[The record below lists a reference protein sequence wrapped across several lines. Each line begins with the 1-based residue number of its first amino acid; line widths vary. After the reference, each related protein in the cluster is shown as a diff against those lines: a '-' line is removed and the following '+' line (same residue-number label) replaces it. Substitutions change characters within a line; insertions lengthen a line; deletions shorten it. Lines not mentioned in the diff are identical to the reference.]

1 MKEAGERWGK
11 HFRGRRSGP
20 ELFAEF
26 EMRARAASTEVFRVK
41 TAAEAQKVMADL
53 VRSTGAKKA
62 VAVDSPLQRAAAI
75 HETLRSLGVQ
85 VYTESAEIATHAA
98 DADLGLSSVEFGIA
112 ETGSV
117 LQEAGAVESRLVSA
131 LPPLHIAFLESRN
144 IVPGLQDAFDLIAL
158 TFDRGYISLIT
169 GPSRTAD
176 IERVLTIG
184 VHGPSRFVLIAMDA
198 ETDAG
203 EGS

>member
-1 MKEAGERWGK
+1 MKETSEKWREHCG
-11 HFRGRRSGP
+11 GRRSGAGF
-20 ELFAEF
+20 FAEF

-41 TAAEAQKVMADL
+41 TAAEAQKIVADL
-53 VRSTGAKKA
+53 VRSSGAKKA
-62 VAVDSPLQRAAAI
+62 VAIESPLQRAAAI

-85 VYTESAEIATHAA
+85 VYTEPAEIATHAE
-98 DADLGLSSVEFGIA
+98 DADLGLSGVEFGIA

-117 LQEAGAVESRLVSA
+117 LQDAGKAESRLVSS
-131 LPPLHIAFLESRN
+131 LPPVHIAFLDSRS
-144 IVPGLQDAFDLIAL
+144 IVPSLQEAFDSIAS

-184 VHGPSRFVLIAMDA
+184 VHGPSRFILIAMDG
-198 ETDAG
+198 ETDGGAG
-203 EGS
+203 S

>member
-1 MKEAGERWGK
+1 MSKENQQWGRHLWQGK
-11 HFRGRRSGP
+11 IRP
-20 ELFAEF
+20 DLFVEF
-26 EMRARAASTEVFRVK
+26 EMRARAASTEIFRVK
-41 TAAEAQKVMADL
+41 TAAAAQKVVTDL

-62 VAVDSPLQRAAAI
+62 VAVESPLQRAAAV

-85 VYTESAEIATHAA
+85 VYTEPAEIATHAE
-98 DADLGLSSVEFGIA
+98 DADLGLSGVEFGIA

-117 LQEAGAVESRLVSA
+117 LQDAGAVESRLVSS
-131 LPPLHIAFLESRN
+131 LPPVHIAFLDTRS
-144 IVPGLQDAFDLIAL
+144 IVPSLQDAFALIASA
-158 TFDRGYISLIT
+158 FDRGYISLIT

-184 VHGPSRFVLIAMDA
+184 VHGPSRFILIAMDA
-198 ETDAG
+198 ETDVR

>member
-1 MKEAGERWGK
+1 MKEASERCGEQRY
-11 HFRGRRSGP
+11 GRRSG
-20 ELFAEF
+20 LGFFAEF

-41 TAAEAQKVMADL
+41 TAAEAQKVIVDL
-53 VRSTGAKKA
+53 IRATGARKV
-62 VAVDSPLQRAAAI
+62 VAMESPLQRAAAI

-85 VYTESAEIATHAA
+85 VYTEPAEIAAHAE
-98 DADLGLSSVEFGIA
+98 DADLGLSGVEFGIA

-117 LQEAGAVESRLVSA
+117 LQDADAVESRLISS
-131 LPPLHIAFLESRN
+131 LPPVHIAFLDTRS
-144 IVPGLQDAFDLIAL
+144 IVPSLQEAFDLIAA

-184 VHGPSRFVLIAMDA
+184 VHGPSRFILIAMDV
-198 ETDAG
+198 ETDEG